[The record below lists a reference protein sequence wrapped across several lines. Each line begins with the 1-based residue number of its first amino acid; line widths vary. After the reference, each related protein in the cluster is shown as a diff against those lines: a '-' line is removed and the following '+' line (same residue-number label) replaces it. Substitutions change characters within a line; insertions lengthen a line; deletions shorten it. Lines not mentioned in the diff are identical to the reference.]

1 MGRPPPPKQQRCLLQ
16 TNPKVVRK
24 VPEQEEAATLA
35 SLLLSSLSSSL
46 SLPVQS
52 CTSKSLAAVAAALLQ
67 PAVLSA
73 SRTQCTTMPR
83 ARPTQPTLKLAVPRP
98 SRATWTSLL
107 AAAVAA
113 AAAAVPG
120 TWTFHQTLAAAA
132 ALDTWTWRQTQ
143 AAAAD
148 PPDTWMLAAPKTA
161 ATWTAPTE
169 KKTSKACSLFAFTA
183 SVILLNCDLLPSR
196 SKRSSER

>member
-1 MGRPPPPKQQRCLLQ
+1 M
-16 TNPKVVRK
+16 NPKVVRK
-24 VPEQEEAATLA
+24 VPEQEEAATLE

-98 SRATWTSLL
+98 NRATWTSLL
-107 AAAVAA
+107 AAAAVAVV
-113 AAAAVPG
+113 AAAVPG
-120 TWTFHQTLAAAA
+120 TWTSHQTLAAAA
-132 ALDTWTWRQTQ
+132 AAPDTWTWRQTQ

-148 PPDTWMLAAPKTA
+148 PPDTWMLT
-161 ATWTAPTE
+161 
-169 KKTSKACSLFAFTA
+169 
-183 SVILLNCDLLPSR
+183 
-196 SKRSSER
+196 

>member
-1 MGRPPPPKQQRCLLQ
+1 M
-16 TNPKVVRK
+16 NPKVVRK

-46 SLPVQS
+46 SLPVQF

-113 AAAAVPG
+113 AAAAAP
-120 TWTFHQTLAAAA
+120 
-132 ALDTWTWRQTQ
+132 DTWTWRQTQ

-161 ATWTAPTE
+161 ATWTALTE

-183 SVILLNCDLLPSR
+183 SVIFLNCDLLPSR